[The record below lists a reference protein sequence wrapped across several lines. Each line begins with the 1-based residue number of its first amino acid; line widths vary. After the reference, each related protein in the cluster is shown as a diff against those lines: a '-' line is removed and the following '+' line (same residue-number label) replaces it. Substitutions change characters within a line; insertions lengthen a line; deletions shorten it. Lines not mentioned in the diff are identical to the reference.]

1 MRPELLAP
9 AGGPEALRAAV
20 QCGADAVYLG
30 FGAFNARRNA
40 KNFTE
45 AEFRAAVRYCHGRGV
60 KVYLTLNTLLFDR
73 ELSAAA
79 QTAVLASAIGV
90 DAILV
95 QDLGVLQAVRAAAP
109 DLPLHASTQMTVHN
123 TDGALQAREM
133 GLQRVVLAREMA
145 KEQIA
150 AVCALEGIETEVFVH
165 GAHCMCYSGQCA
177 MSALIGGRSGNRGT
191 CAQPCRLP
199 YTLEGQ
205 DNRYPLSLKDM
216 SLADHIPELTAMG
229 ISCLKLEGRMKRP
242 EYVAVVTTIYA
253 ALLRENRR
261 PTAAERRDLEAAFS
275 RSGFT
280 DGYFKGKPDASMF
293 GVRGEKTPEP
303 KELFAHVRTEYE
315 RCEHR
320 SIPVS
325 MALCVRRGV
334 PCRLTVRDGAGRSA
348 ESTGPVPE
356 EARSKPLTPEDL
368 RARLGKTGG
377 TAFEAAEIAVELD
390 GGLSMPASA
399 VNALRRDA
407 LAALEEVRCAPPPRR
422 TGAYAL
428 PRKEHAGEASPRLSV
443 SVARA
448 GQVSAE
454 LLALSPAL
462 LYVPAEE
469 IPALPPLAI
478 PAGTLWAVL
487 PRIYTDADRPRL
499 LRLLQAAAERG
510 AAGAAVSNL
519 GHLPLCREAGLPM
532 RGDWG
537 LNVTNSETLRFL
549 QRAGLRSAAVSFELR
564 AEQIRDLD
572 KALPTEA
579 VVYGRLPLMLT
590 EHCLNKP
597 RRGACRCAEAP
608 ALLTDRTGAAFPVL
622 PAFGCRSEIE
632 NCKTLFLADTNDWKR
647 LGLAFARLRFTTEP
661 AEECL
666 RVLRRYSGAEEG
678 WKPKEFTRGLFYRSV
693 E

>member
-1 MRPELLAP
+1 M
-9 AGGPEALRAAV
+9 
-20 QCGADAVYLG
+20 
-30 FGAFNARRNA
+30 
-40 KNFTE
+40 
-45 AEFRAAVRYCHGRGV
+45 
-60 KVYLTLNTLLFDR
+60 
-73 ELSAAA
+73 
-79 QTAVLASAIGV
+79 
-90 DAILV
+90 
-95 QDLGVLQAVRAAAP
+95 
-109 DLPLHASTQMTVHN
+109 
-123 TDGALQAREM
+123 
-133 GLQRVVLAREMA
+133 
-145 KEQIA
+145 
-150 AVCALEGIETEVFVH
+150 
-165 GAHCMCYSGQCA
+165 
-177 MSALIGGRSGNRGT
+177 
-191 CAQPCRLP
+191 
-199 YTLEGQ
+199 
-205 DNRYPLSLKDM
+205 
-216 SLADHIPELTAMG
+216 
-229 ISCLKLEGRMKRP
+229 
-242 EYVAVVTTIYA
+242 
-253 ALLRENRR
+253 
-261 PTAAERRDLEAAFS
+261 
-275 RSGFT
+275 
-280 DGYFKGKPDASMF
+280 
-293 GVRGEKTPEP
+293 
-303 KELFAHVRTEYE
+303 
-315 RCEHR
+315 
-320 SIPVS
+320 S

-348 ESTGPVPE
+348 ESAGPVPE

-390 GGLSMPASA
+390 GGLSLPASA

-428 PRKEHAGEASPRLSV
+428 PRKEHAGEASPQLTV

-448 GQVSAE
+448 GQVSTE

-632 NCKTLFLADTNDWKR
+632 NCKTLFLADKNDWKR